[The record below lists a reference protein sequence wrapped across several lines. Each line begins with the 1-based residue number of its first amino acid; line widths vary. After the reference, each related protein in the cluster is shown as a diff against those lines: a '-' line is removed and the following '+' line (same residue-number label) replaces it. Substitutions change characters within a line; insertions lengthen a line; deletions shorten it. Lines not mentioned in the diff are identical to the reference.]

1 MKMIADANVLLRFVL
16 GDDAEQ
22 YKLALDTMEKS
33 EAVAVTNHAL
43 CEMAWVLRS
52 RYAVSRPAIAATIRG
67 LLETRNV
74 LIDSAAVNAGLA
86 TLEAGADFADGVIA
100 YEGRWLGGETF
111 VSFDKKAV
119 AAIAKQGIKA
129 ELLG

>member
-1 MKMIADANVLLRFVL
+1 MKMIADTNVLLRFVL

-33 EAVAVTNHAL
+33 ETVAVTNHAL

-52 RYAVSRPAIAATIRG
+52 RYGVSRPAIAATIRG
-67 LLETRNV
+67 LLETRNI
-74 LIDSAAVNAGLA
+74 LLDSAAVNAGLA
-86 TLEAGADFADGVIA
+86 MLEAGADFADGVIA
-100 YEGRWLGGETF
+100 YEGQWLGGETF

-119 AAIAKQGIKA
+119 AALAKQGMKA
-129 ELLG
+129 ELLI

>member
-1 MKMIADANVLLRFVL
+1 MKIIADTNVLLRFVL

-22 YKLALDTMEKS
+22 YKLALDAMEKS

-43 CEMAWVLRS
+43 CEVAWVLRS
-52 RYAVSRPAIAATIRG
+52 RYGVSRPAIAATIRG

-74 LIDSAAVNAGLA
+74 LLDSAAVNAGLA
-86 TLEAGADFADGVIA
+86 TLEAGSDFADGVIA

-119 AAIAKQGIKA
+119 AAVAKQGMKA